1 MIILK
6 QRSDNTMEI
15 FEIEK
20 ELDELETERK
30 GLQMVL
36 DLITVNGYISVC
48 EMIIQNRIVEI
59 NQRIKELK
67 QDLFVELLV
76 ASMFED

>member
-1 MIILK
+1 
-6 QRSDNTMEI
+6 MEI

-20 ELDELETERK
+20 ELEELETEK
-30 GLQMVL
+30 NGLQMAL

-59 NQRIKELK
+59 NQKIKELK
-67 QDLFVELLV
+67 QDLFMEILV
-76 ASMFED
+76 GSMFED

>member
-20 ELDELETERK
+20 ELDELETERN
-30 GLQMVL
+30 GLQMAL

>member
-1 MIILK
+1 
-6 QRSDNTMEI
+6 MEI

-20 ELDELETERK
+20 ELEELETEK
-30 GLQMVL
+30 NGLQMAL

-59 NQRIKELK
+59 NQKIKELK

>member
-1 MIILK
+1 
-6 QRSDNTMEI
+6 MEI

>member
-1 MIILK
+1 
-6 QRSDNTMEI
+6 MEI

-20 ELDELETERK
+20 ELEELETEK
-30 GLQMVL
+30 NGLQMAL

-59 NQRIKELK
+59 NQKIKELK
-67 QDLFVELLV
+67 QDLFMEILIG
-76 ASMFED
+76 SMFED